1 MQALRQAL
9 YVLLVSHIGYCP
21 MWAQESAL
29 LGQFRCYSQR
39 PGGLE

>member
-9 YVLLVSHIGYCP
+9 YVLPVSQIGYCP
-21 MWAQESAL
+21 AWAHESAL

-39 PGGLE
+39 